1 MGHNI
6 MAMVTLGAYAEWI
19 FVLNEER
26 NMLDYCLKETADDN
40 TINNLQKLNTNNS
53 LTKSSSMESDR
64 AWLQQSTIKEI
75 NLNAQVVIQC
85 PGDLVIVPIRA
96 YHQVRKVGISV
107 KIAWIELHPK
117 H

>member
-1 MGHNI
+1 MPKRLQAENATCYIGQDDTSIPVHRDLCGTMGHNI

-64 AWLQQSTIKEI
+64 A
-75 NLNAQVVIQC
+75 
-85 PGDLVIVPIRA
+85 
-96 YHQVRKVGISV
+96 
-107 KIAWIELHPK
+107 
-117 H
+117 